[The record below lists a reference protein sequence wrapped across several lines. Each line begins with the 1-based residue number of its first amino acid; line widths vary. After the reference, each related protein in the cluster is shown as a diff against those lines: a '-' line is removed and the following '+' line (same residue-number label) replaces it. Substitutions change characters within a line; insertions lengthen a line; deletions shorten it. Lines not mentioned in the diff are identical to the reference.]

1 LKPRQNTSTEG
12 AKQVSVSDFARR
24 KITEAMMRTL
34 VLAAVFA
41 SALTAGAMAQTYDS
55 SIPPRDP
62 PFGKGNADNDTFHQ
76 PSQTDSWRNARGSMT
91 YGETWVGTRR
101 PDHR

>member
-1 LKPRQNTSTEG
+1 
-12 AKQVSVSDFARR
+12 
-24 KITEAMMRTL
+24 MRTF

-41 SALTAGAMAQTYDS
+41 SALTAGAMAQTYDP

-76 PSQTDSWRNARGSMT
+76 PSQSNIGSWGTAYGSMT
-91 YGETWVGTRR
+91 YGEASRGARR
-101 PDHR
+101 SDHR